1 MVWLWLRV
9 MCCHATTPLHWAP
22 GSKSLLSAFP
32 HMLPHWWCII
42 RFPTP
47 ECPLTNTD
55 TPQFRLFL
63 AGLFSPQQLTL
74 LTHALLQM
82 ASGFHQP
89 CPHCVH
95 PQTVF
100 KHAFPYKSFITF
112 FLSITSHIHTLL
124 LWSCLVH
131 RQPISYLL
139 PLFLSVNP

>member
-9 MCCHATTPLHWAP
+9 ICRHATTPLHWAP

-32 HMLPHWWCII
+32 HMLPHRWCII

-74 LTHALLQM
+74 LTHTLLQM
-82 ASGFHQP
+82 ALGFHQP

-112 FLSITSHIHTLL
+112 FFQSHRIFTPSCYGVVWFTISPSHTYCPFSSL
-124 LWSCLVH
+124 
-131 RQPISYLL
+131 
-139 PLFLSVNP
+139 